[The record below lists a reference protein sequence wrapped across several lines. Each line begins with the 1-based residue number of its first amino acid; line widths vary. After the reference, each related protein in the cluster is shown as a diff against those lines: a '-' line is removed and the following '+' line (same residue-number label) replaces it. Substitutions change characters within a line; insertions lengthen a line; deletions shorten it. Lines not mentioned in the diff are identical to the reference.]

1 MHPFHPVQYSQ
12 VPAGRMYSPVDIQEF
27 WVLGVRICL
36 TADTTHCSFHQSGI
50 HRSVQMLYKYK
61 YGGTDI
67 GENRKIFNVNG
78 LKPNGKF
85 DKFKII
91 AVENMN
97 NIKPVTQAFESIREE

>member
-1 MHPFHPVQYSQ
+1 MIDF
-12 VPAGRMYSPVDIQEF
+12 G
-27 WVLGVRICL
+27 
-36 TADTTHCSFHQSGI
+36 DTTEPNDYRVI
-50 HRSVQMLYKYK
+50 IALYDDNKLVQMLCKYK

-78 LKPNGKF
+78 LEPNGKF

-97 NIKPVTQAFESIREE
+97 NIKPVAQAFESIREE

>member
-1 MHPFHPVQYSQ
+1 
-12 VPAGRMYSPVDIQEF
+12 MYESVSPSEIN
-27 WVLGVRICL
+27 IS
-36 TADTTHCSFHQSGI
+36 SFKFMIDFGDKTEPDDYRVIVALYDSD
-50 HRSVQMLYKYK
+50 RLVQMLYKYK

-67 GENRKIFNVNG
+67 GENRKTFNVNG

-97 NIKPVTQAFESIREE
+97 NIKPVAQAFESIREG